1 MLQETWAI
9 QHAHA
14 TGLVHRDLKP
24 ANVLLDTDGNA
35 HVADF
40 GLAIDDQSQ
49 RFHAGEVSGTPAY
62 MAPEQVRGE
71 AHRLDGRA
79 DLWALGVLLYEM
91 LTQRRPFQGASHQEL
106 FDEILHREPKPPR
119 QLNPDIPAAL
129 ERICLKCLT
138 KSVTERYL
146 TAADVAK
153 DLRHAREAP
162 QRRKRGLATIAAAV
176 AAGLVVLGAV
186 WAYLV
191 VTGIRPMISV
201 QPAAGLKIRHRA
213 TLRGHTDAVWSVAFS
228 PDDRT
233 LASAGVDMTVKLW
246 DVPDAHE
253 VQQLTGHR
261 GEVRCVTFAPDD
273 ETLASASSDRSIVV
287 WVRETGEMK
296 RQLTGHAGDVRS
308 VVYLPNGNQL
318 VSGSVDK
325 TIRFWD
331 WQSGSEQKQV
341 EMHRAAIQGVACSR
355 DGQTLASSS
364 DDQTIKL
371 LSADSGEV
379 RHTLTGHTDGVAQ
392 AAFSPDGGQL
402 ASASWDKTIRLWDV
416 ASGTLRL
423 TIDKPGDAVRS
434 VAFSPDGKR
443 MASGGDDNTI
453 RLWDAQTGAE
463 LATLRGHKGSVT
475 SVAFSAD
482 GRILAS
488 ASADRTVMMWEL
500 EEAEP
505 PKPEDR
511 PVVKQ
516 PSRKPTILPG
526 TQADSSPSESGPQPV
541 VAPTEKQPAAS
552 PAQGQPP
559 APTAAPSDATPP
571 TAVAGK
577 TPMPAAEPK
586 PVEWVPLVI
595 ERKLRVWK
603 TFGPGQWAVEDGVLK
618 GEGTGGWL
626 GTEQE
631 YDDFELKLE
640 FRLGKDSNSGI
651 LLRAWPE
658 APLSGSDFIEVQLLD
673 DTSPKFASM
682 RATNR
687 TAAVGRTA
695 APSPPVQGTPSVWHA
710 MTIRAEGPNIK
721 VQYEGQTV
729 VDVDLEKANTGIP
742 GHRRRSGRIGLR
754 TLGGTIEF
762 RNIAIRRL
770 IRPPS
775 AAVSPA
781 PPPAIAPF
789 DAKKAKEHQ
798 EAWAKYLGVPVE
810 MTNSIGMRFVLIPPG
825 EFDMGSTE
833 PEVARLLEQARATKQ
848 PDWYIECLPA
858 ELPWHHVRITKPFYL
873 GRCEVAQAEY
883 ERVVGGNPS
892 KLKGDPTHPV
902 EAVSW
907 DEASA
912 FCRQL
917 SELPQEQTAHAGY
930 RLPTEAEWEY
940 ACRAGTTTRW
950 YWGDDE
956 GTLKERAWIAANSDG
971 KTHPVGQG
979 SPCAWG
985 LYDMHGN
992 VWEWCQDWF
1001 GDGYYATPPVDDPPG
1016 PPGGSYRVYR
1026 GGGWGHGAL
1035 VCRASYR
1042 GRDGPGNR
1050 GGGRGFRLARTV
1062 SFPP

>member
-1 MLQETWAI
+1 MLQVTWAI

-91 LTQRRPFQGASHQEL
+91 LTQQRPFQGASHQEL

-119 QLNPDIPAAL
+119 QLSPDIPAAL

-402 ASASWDKTIRLWDV
+402 ASASWDKTIRPPIGTRFTRFKAPG
-416 ASGTLRL
+416 AS
-423 TIDKPGDAVRS
+423 
-434 VAFSPDGKR
+434 
-443 MASGGDDNTI
+443 
-453 RLWDAQTGAE
+453 
-463 LATLRGHKGSVT
+463 T
-475 SVAFSAD
+475 SSA
-482 GRILAS
+482 R
-488 ASADRTVMMWEL
+488 
-500 EEAEP
+500 EA
-505 PKPEDR
+505 
-511 PVVKQ
+511 
-516 PSRKPTILPG
+516 
-526 TQADSSPSESGPQPV
+526 
-541 VAPTEKQPAAS
+541 
-552 PAQGQPP
+552 
-559 APTAAPSDATPP
+559 
-571 TAVAGK
+571 
-577 TPMPAAEPK
+577 
-586 PVEWVPLVI
+586 
-595 ERKLRVWK
+595 
-603 TFGPGQWAVEDGVLK
+603 
-618 GEGTGGWL
+618 
-626 GTEQE
+626 
-631 YDDFELKLE
+631 
-640 FRLGKDSNSGI
+640 
-651 LLRAWPE
+651 
-658 APLSGSDFIEVQLLD
+658 
-673 DTSPKFASM
+673 
-682 RATNR
+682 
-687 TAAVGRTA
+687 
-695 APSPPVQGTPSVWHA
+695 
-710 MTIRAEGPNIK
+710 
-721 VQYEGQTV
+721 
-729 VDVDLEKANTGIP
+729 
-742 GHRRRSGRIGLR
+742 
-754 TLGGTIEF
+754 
-762 RNIAIRRL
+762 
-770 IRPPS
+770 
-775 AAVSPA
+775 
-781 PPPAIAPF
+781 
-789 DAKKAKEHQ
+789 
-798 EAWAKYLGVPVE
+798 
-810 MTNSIGMRFVLIPPG
+810 
-825 EFDMGSTE
+825 
-833 PEVARLLEQARATKQ
+833 
-848 PDWYIECLPA
+848 
-858 ELPWHHVRITKPFYL
+858 
-873 GRCEVAQAEY
+873 
-883 ERVVGGNPS
+883 
-892 KLKGDPTHPV
+892 
-902 EAVSW
+902 
-907 DEASA
+907 
-912 FCRQL
+912 
-917 SELPQEQTAHAGY
+917 
-930 RLPTEAEWEY
+930 
-940 ACRAGTTTRW
+940 
-950 YWGDDE
+950 
-956 GTLKERAWIAANSDG
+956 
-971 KTHPVGQG
+971 
-979 SPCAWG
+979 
-985 LYDMHGN
+985 
-992 VWEWCQDWF
+992 
-1001 GDGYYATPPVDDPPG
+1001 
-1016 PPGGSYRVYR
+1016 
-1026 GGGWGHGAL
+1026 
-1035 VCRASYR
+1035 
-1042 GRDGPGNR
+1042 
-1050 GGGRGFRLARTV
+1050 
-1062 SFPP
+1062 